1 MIELLE
7 DGTYLAL
14 SLIDIV
20 RQRGSYKYTLEVQ
33 LIWSFLCPMAQYVLL
48 GAAVDAWTEKE
59 FSGYSRVYMNL

>member
-20 RQRGSYKYTLEVQ
+20 RQRSSYKYTLEVQ
-33 LIWSFLCPMAQYVLL
+33 PIIYVCLVGQYVLL
-48 GAAVDAWTEKE
+48 GAAVDA
-59 FSGYSRVYMNL
+59 